1 MHDADLAVSIGIHFR
16 IQDNQNHHFVS
27 LLFSLSICSIL
38 IPDNFDCVPVKYFS
52 MTLFDKPT
60 ASNICAP

>member
-27 LLFSLSICSIL
+27 LYSLGLFVQYLYQIIL
-38 IPDNFDCVPVKYFS
+38 TVY
-52 MTLFDKPT
+52 L
-60 ASNICAP
+60 